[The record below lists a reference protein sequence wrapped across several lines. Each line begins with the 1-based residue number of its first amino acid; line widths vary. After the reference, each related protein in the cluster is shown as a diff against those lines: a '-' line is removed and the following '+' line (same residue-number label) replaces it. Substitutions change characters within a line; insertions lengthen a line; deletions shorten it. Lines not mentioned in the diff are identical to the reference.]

1 MTLKD
6 FKPGQEVY
14 SLIREINIAIKYR
27 IEECVVISV
36 RRKYVTASSK
46 EALGYPREF
55 YLDDI
60 TDEYLLE
67 NKDWGCRYMLFPTK
81 EALDNYIEKENLR
94 EWLNNAMSQSKVL
107 SYSLDQLRAIKTI
120 LEEEKQCMK

>member
-6 FKPGQEVY
+6 FKPGQKAY
-14 SLIREINIAIKYR
+14 SLIREINVAIKYR
-27 IEECVVISV
+27 VEECVVISV
-36 RRKYVTASSK
+36 GRKYVKASSK

-60 TDEYLLE
+60 TDEYLHE
-67 NKDWGCRYMLFPTK
+67 KKDWGCNYMLFPTK

-94 EWLNNAMSQSKVL
+94 EWLNNAMSRSKVL
-107 SYSLDQLRAIKTI
+107 SYSLDQLRAIQAI
-120 LEEEKQCMK
+120 LEDEQS

>member
-6 FKPGQEVY
+6 FKQGQTAY

-36 RRKYVTASSK
+36 GRKYVKASSK

-60 TDEYLLE
+60 TDEYLHE
-67 NKDWGCRYMLFPTK
+67 NKDWGCNYMLFLTK

-94 EWLNNAMSQSKVL
+94 EWLNNAMSRSKVL
-107 SYSLDQLRAIKTI
+107 SYSLDQLRAIKAI
-120 LEEEKQCMK
+120 LEDEQS

>member
-6 FKPGQEVY
+6 FKPGQEAY
-14 SLIREINIAIKYR
+14 SLIREMNIAIKYR
-27 IEECVVISV
+27 VEECMVISV
-36 RRKYVTASSK
+36 RRKYVTASPK

-94 EWLNNAMSQSKVL
+94 EWLNNAMSRSKVL
-107 SYSLDQLRAIKTI
+107 SYSLDQLRAIKAI
-120 LEEEKQCMK
+120 LEDEQS